1 MTRAASTVS
10 PTVLTIVEA
19 VELSTAWL
27 QHLASSLDIKS
38 LVLKGSTLS
47 RQGLRDPHLS
57 ADVDVIVDP
66 DHVGRLIAAV
76 EGAGWSEFASTFAG
90 EQFTSH
96 SKTFRRE
103 GWPNSVDIHSS
114 WPGFLESDR
123 VVFDLMWSRRQSLDF
138 AGISCAVPD
147 RATNILV
154 LALHSLRGS
163 QQQTRHERE
172 LARLLKLD
180 LTSTERVELAELARG
195 YGADGPLSNVLSTL
209 GVTASPA
216 RRSNLDHLEWHR
228 KIVQKE
234 VRGRVALW
242 IIELRRA
249 PWRRKAVV
257 LRHGVWPT
265 DHDLLAEHPDV
276 PDRFWSKI
284 WARIARLGGGI
295 RQLPRVIP
303 ALRRR

>member
-1 MTRAASTVS
+1 MTGAT

-57 ADVDVIVDP
+57 SDVDVIVDP
-66 DHVGRLIAAV
+66 IHVGRLIAAV
-76 EGAGWSEFASTFAG
+76 EAAGWSEFDSTFAG

-103 GWPNSVDIHSS
+103 GWPNSIDIHSS
-114 WPGFLESDR
+114 WPGFLESEER
-123 VVFDLMWSRRQSLDF
+123 VFDLMWSRRQSLDF

-163 QQQTRHERE
+163 QQQARHDRE
-172 LARLLKLD
+172 LAKLLTLD
-180 LTSTERVELAELARG
+180 LTSTDRTELAELAAG
-195 YGADGPLSNVLSTL
+195 YGADGPLRNVLSSL
-209 GVTASPA
+209 GVTASSA
-216 RRSNLDHLEWHR
+216 RRGSLDDLEWQR

-234 VRGRVALW
+234 VRGRVAMW
-242 IIELRRA
+242 IIELRRV

-265 DHDLLAEHPDV
+265 DRDLLAEHPDV
-276 PDRFWSKI
+276 PDRFWAKI

-303 ALRRR
+303 ALLRR